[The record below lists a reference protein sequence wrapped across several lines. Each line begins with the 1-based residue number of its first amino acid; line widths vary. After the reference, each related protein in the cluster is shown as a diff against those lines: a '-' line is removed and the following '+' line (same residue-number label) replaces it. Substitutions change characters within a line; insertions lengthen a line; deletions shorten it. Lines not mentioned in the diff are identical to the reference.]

1 MDNDDTISYFIFFS
15 ESEAVLET
23 NTNTLEYNENGHDMV
38 LEQRRIGSGQK
49 TFEQYIKKKKND
61 ASTSQIISVSR

>member
-49 TFEQYIKKKKND
+49 N
-61 ASTSQIISVSR
+61 V